1 MVGGAAYYAG
11 KRAQRGQQE
20 DYERDMRIAEL
31 EQQQMQQQQAAAT
44 PPDAGGDDT
53 IAQLEKL
60 GQLKQ
65 QGILTEEEFAAQK
78 QKLLGLS

>member
-20 DYERDMRIAEL
+20 DYERDSRIAEL
-31 EQQQMQQQQAAAT
+31 EQQQATAA
-44 PPDAGGDDT
+44 PPPSAGGGDDM

-60 GQLKQ
+60 AQLRQ
-65 QGILTEEEFAAQK
+65 QGVLTEEEFAAQK
-78 QKLLGLS
+78 QKLLGAS